1 MFRHTISIGR
11 VYGISV
17 DLDYSWFLLVGLLTW
32 MLAVSYYPAEFRG
45 WSIGEYWFVGFITAL
60 LLFASVL
67 IHEFGHSVVA
77 KKFGLD
83 VPRITLFVFGGVSEI
98 AAEPPSAAAE
108 FWIAIIGPVVSF
120 LLSAFFWEIE
130 PLVSSSQP
138 VFAVVKYLAYLNFIL
153 GLFNLV
159 PGFPL
164 DGGRVLRAI
173 VWRIT
178 GKYNRA
184 TAFAA
189 FTGRFIGF
197 LLIFFGVWQVLT
209 GNLIGGLWT
218 AFIGWFLESAARSQL
233 QQDVLKTLL
242 GGHRVLEAMSRDFP
256 EVSSDTTLQEL
267 VDRRILTTGAR
278 YFVVN
283 ENDADTGLI
292 TLEAIQAVPRE
303 QWPTTTAA
311 QVMVPVQK
319 LDSTRPDAVLW
330 SVLQKMGRDGV
341 NQLPVIAEK
350 SIVGILSRE
359 DVVHYLQVLQAF
371 AR

>member
-1 MFRHTISIGR
+1 MFRHTIPIGR
-11 VYGISV
+11 IYGISI

-32 MLAVSYYPAEFRG
+32 ILAVSYYPFEFPG
-45 WSIGEYWFVGFITAL
+45 WSTGQYWGVGLITAL
-60 LLFASVL
+60 LLFVSVL

-77 KKFGLD
+77 KHYGLD

-98 AAEPPSAAAE
+98 AAEPPSAKAE
-108 FWIAIIGPVVSF
+108 FWIAVVGPLVSF
-120 LLSAFFWEIE
+120 LLAAFFWEIE
-130 PLVSSSQP
+130 PLVSAYQP
-138 VFAVVKYLAYLNFIL
+138 VLAIVKYLAYLNFIL

-164 DGGRVLRAI
+164 DGGRVLRSI
-173 VWRIT
+173 VWRAT
-178 GKYNRA
+178 GNYSRA
-184 TAFAA
+184 TAIAA

-197 LLIFFGVWQVLT
+197 ALIFIGVWQILV
-209 GNLIGGLWT
+209 GNLIGGMWT

-242 GGHRVLEAMSRDFP
+242 GGHRVIEAMTRKFP
-256 EVSSDTTLQEL
+256 EVPGDTTLQEL
-267 VDRRILTTGAR
+267 VDQHILPTGAR

-283 ENDADTGLI
+283 GPDGAPGLV
-292 TLEAIQAVPRE
+292 TLGAIQSVPRSD
-303 QWPTTTAA
+303 WPATRVE

-330 SVLQKMGRDGV
+330 SALQKMGRDGV
-341 NQLPVIAEK
+341 NQLPVVEDRG
-350 SIVGILSRE
+350 IVGILSRE
-359 DVVHYLQVLQAF
+359 DVLHYLQMLQAF

>member
-11 VYGISV
+11 IYGISI

-32 MLAVSYYPAEFRG
+32 MLAVSYYPFEFRG
-45 WSIGEYWFVGFITAL
+45 WSTGEYWLVGFITAL
-60 LLFASVL
+60 MLFVSVL

-77 KKFGLD
+77 KHFGLD

-108 FWIAIIGPVVSF
+108 FWIAVIGPVVSF
-120 LLSAFFWEIE
+120 LLAAFFWEIE
-130 PLVSSSQP
+130 PLVSVSQP
-138 VFAVVKYLAYLNFIL
+138 VFATVKYLAYLNFIL

-164 DGGRVLRAI
+164 DGGRVFRSI
-173 VWRIT
+173 VWRAT
-178 GKYNRA
+178 GNYSRA
-184 TAFAA
+184 TAIAA

-197 LLIFFGVWQVLT
+197 ALIFIGVWQILM
-209 GNLIGGLWT
+209 GNLIGGMWT

-242 GGHRVLEAMSRDFP
+242 GGHRVIEAMTRNFP
-256 EVSSDTTLQEL
+256 EASGELTLQEL
-267 VDRRILTTGAR
+267 VDQHILPTGAR

-283 ENDADTGLI
+283 GPDGTAGLV
-292 TLEAIQAVPRE
+292 TLAAIQQVPRSE
-303 QWPTTTAA
+303 WPNTKTAK
-311 QVMVPVQK
+311 VMVPVQK
-319 LDSTRPDAVLW
+319 LDVTRPDAVLW
-330 SVLQKMGRDGV
+330 SALQKMGRDGV
-341 NQLPVIAEK
+341 NQLPVVEDRG
-350 SIVGILSRE
+350 IVGILSRE
-359 DVVHYLQVLQAF
+359 DVVHYLQMLQAF